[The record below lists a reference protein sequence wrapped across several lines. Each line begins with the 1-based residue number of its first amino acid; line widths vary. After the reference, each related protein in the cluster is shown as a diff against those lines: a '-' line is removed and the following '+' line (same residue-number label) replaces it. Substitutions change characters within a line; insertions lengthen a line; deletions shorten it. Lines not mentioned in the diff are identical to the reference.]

1 MEVQELTKA
10 LADAG
15 CGEKQIKD
23 ICRLQES
30 GKLGE
35 MIRLL
40 RCCRCDQL
48 GTVHEE
54 QRKIDIYDYLIGNVK
69 KEMEA

>member
-30 GKLGE
+30 GK
-35 MIRLL
+35 L